1 MWHTLGQSERILKLL
16 LKRQQLLFLLLEMKE
31 KGTIGVACSHLET
44 ATGCIFGLNDFA
56 KGGVERQNPC

>member
-1 MWHTLGQSERILKLL
+1 
-16 LKRQQLLFLLLEMKE
+16 MKE